1 MLNKSLGMILY
12 PAQFLSFP
20 GINLEF
26 QGFQGFSRTKI
37 KIQGFPGFPG
47 AVRTLDTTNGDI
59 LVDIVNCVLRC
70 PSMLSQDGVVVVCQ
84 IIHLFHTLSRV
95 WRNSLYSVRYSA

>member
-37 KIQGFPGFPG
+37 KIQSFPGFPG
-47 AVRTLDTTNGDI
+47 AV
-59 LVDIVNCVLRC
+59 
-70 PSMLSQDGVVVVCQ
+70 
-84 IIHLFHTLSRV
+84 
-95 WRNSLYSVRYSA
+95 